1 MSSSI
6 QLSCNANTKT
16 YPKHAQRDPCDV
28 AASVE
33 RGSRSLFVDNAAGL
47 TARHLTCSGREIA
60 QSASIR
66 GRHARGPPPVPHGSP
81 QPTETAFTRH
91 SSPGS
96 ETACVLR
103 TRAIT
108 RRCSGLSV
116 IGPISWS
123 IDPLL
128 APSSLRL
135 HRNTFMNAGNRVDPT
150 PKAKFCSLAEQLPL
164 PAEPQQSI

>member
-6 QLSCNANTKT
+6 RPSCNGSTKT
-16 YPKHAQRDPCDV
+16 CPKHAQRDSCDV

-66 GRHARGPPPVPHGSP
+66 GRHARGPPPVLTSP

-91 SSPGS
+91 FSPGS

>member
-6 QLSCNANTKT
+6 QPSCNGSTNTC
-16 YPKHAQRDPCDV
+16 PKHTQRDSCDV

-47 TARHLTCSGREIA
+47 TARHLTCSGREMA

-66 GRHARGPPPVPHGSP
+66 GRHARGQPPVLTSP
-81 QPTETAFTRH
+81 QPRQLSLDY

-96 ETACVLR
+96 ETDCVLR

-108 RRCSGLSV
+108 QRCSGLSV
-116 IGPISWS
+116 IGPIRRS

-150 PKAKFCSLAEQLPL
+150 PKPKFCSLAEQLPL
-164 PAEPQQSI
+164 PAEPKQSI